1 MTSLVERRL
10 QLEQLHSSGNALP
23 DWPDVD
29 PQQDRAPGDGGA
41 SATADE
47 CAAAWLCLGDPDDT
61 GKRCARSAKA
71 VKKSANKKQYFF
83 DVTDRD
89 VEAVRRR

>member
-1 MTSLVERRL
+1 MVERRL

-61 GKRCARSAKA
+61 GKRCALSAKA